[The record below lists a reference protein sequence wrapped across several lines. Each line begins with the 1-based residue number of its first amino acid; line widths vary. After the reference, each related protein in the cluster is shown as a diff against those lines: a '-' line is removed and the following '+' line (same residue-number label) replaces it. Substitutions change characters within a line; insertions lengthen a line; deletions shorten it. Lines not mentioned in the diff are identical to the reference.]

1 MRTHQVALGQ
11 TVCLVPDLLF
21 TPECALALRQT
32 RTLRFFIQSQFPPT
46 ERSNTVPFMN
56 PLQNEIV
63 AFLKERNSDPMKPR
77 ALARRL
83 DVKNSARAEFNEA
96 VEALIAKGKLT
107 RLENGKLSLAG
118 KEVRKEKLIR
128 GTLRRTQSG
137 SAWIIPDVT
146 QSPPDTPDVF
156 VYPEHMADAQ
166 NGDTVLVRLSSKR
179 GGSGRRTGRVE
190 QVVERSTHTFVGSYF
205 EEWNQGF
212 VRIDGGIFTDPVSVG
227 DPGAKGVQEGDKVV
241 VEIVRFPTHTR
252 PGAAVLSEILGQR
265 GKPGVDLQTII
276 HEFGLPHEF
285 PEAVLDAARKQA
297 DEFDDQNLEGRVDL
311 TGETIVTIDPADARD
326 FDDAISLTKSEDG
339 HWHLGVHIAD
349 VAHFVQPGSVLD
361 DEAKKRGTSVY
372 LPGKVIP
379 MLPETISNALASLQK
394 GNVRYTKSAFIEFSA
409 EGTPLHVE
417 LQNTAIKVTHRFAYE
432 QVMPIIKN
440 PDEHKKKVSAKVRQL
455 LLWMH
460 ELAMLLRRRRFDEG
474 AIELHLPEV
483 KVELDKDGRVC
494 GAREVEHDESHQII
508 EEFMLA
514 ANIAVA
520 VELTDRE
527 LIFLRRTHSNPDPIK
542 LQSFGEFVESL
553 GLTIRNPGSRFEMQ
567 KLLDSAHGKP
577 FEQAL
582 SYALLRSFKQAEYS
596 AAREGHFAL
605 AVENYCHFTSPIRRY
620 PDLTIHRLVDAIV
633 KKRKKKIG
641 LGEIE
646 TIKLGT
652 HCSDTERRAAGAE
665 RELTKIKLLMLLEDK
680 RDEIFDAIITGVQ
693 KFGIFCRGV
702 KFPVDGFIDASN
714 LADGDILDFDRM
726 THTITARRSGRIFR
740 LGDPVKVRIAMVDP
754 DERTLRWE
762 LIEGPRPGNP
772 PQRTG
777 QEDTKT
783 PRRHRDGSQPER
795 ARPGSGKP
803 EREAASKK
811 KKPRRRKSDS
821 AEPSGTAKK
830 AETGK
835 SSKKRSRRRRK
846 S

>member
-1 MRTHQVALGQ
+1 M
-11 TVCLVPDLLF
+11 
-21 TPECALALRQT
+21 
-32 RTLRFFIQSQFPPT
+32 S
-46 ERSNTVPFMN
+46 S
-56 PLQNEIV
+56 LQNEII
-63 AFLKERNSDPMKPR
+63 AFLKERNSEPMKPR

-83 DVKNSARAEFNEA
+83 DVKNSARGKFNDA
-96 VEALIAKGKLT
+96 VELLLAQGKLA
-107 RLENGKLSLAG
+107 RLENGKLFLPG
-118 KEVRKEKLIR
+118 QTVRKENLIR

-166 NGDTVLVRLSSKR
+166 NGDIVLVRLSNKR

-190 QVVERSTHTFVGSYF
+190 QVVERATHTFVGSYF
-205 EEWNQGF
+205 EDWNQGF
-212 VRIDGGIFTDPVSVG
+212 VQIDGGVFTDPVSVG
-227 DPGAKGVQEGDKVV
+227 DPGAKGVQPGDKVV

-252 PGAAVLSEILGQR
+252 PGEAVLTEILGHR
-265 GKPGVDLQTII
+265 GEPGVDLQTII
-276 HEFGLPHEF
+276 HEFGLPSEF
-285 PEAVLDAARKQA
+285 PEEVLAAARKQA
-297 DEFDDQNLEGRVDL
+297 DGFDDTDLGDRLDL
-311 TGETIVTIDPADARD
+311 TGETIITIDPADARD
-326 FDDAISLTKSEDG
+326 FDDAISLTKSDDG

-361 DEAKKRGTSVY
+361 EEAKKRGTSVY

-394 GNVRYTKSAFIEFSA
+394 GNVRYTKTALIEFSS

-417 LQNTAIKVTHRFAYE
+417 LRNSAIKVTRRFAYE
-432 QVMPIIKN
+432 QVMPIIRN
-440 PDEHKKKVSAKVRQL
+440 PDGHKKKVTAKVRQL

-460 ELAMLLRRRRFDEG
+460 ELAMQLRRRRFEEG

-483 KVELDKDGRVC
+483 KVELDKDGRVI
-494 GAREVEHDESHQII
+494 GARQVEHDESHQII

-520 VELTDRE
+520 TELTDRE
-527 LIFLRRTHSNPDPIK
+527 LIFLRRTHGNPDPIK
-542 LQSFGEFVESL
+542 LQAFGEFAESL
-553 GLTIRNPGSRFEMQ
+553 GLRIRNVASRFEMQ
-567 KLLDSAHGKP
+567 NLLNESRGKP
-577 FEQAL
+577 FEQAV

-596 AAREGHFAL
+596 AAEEGHYAL

-641 LGEIE
+641 LGEVE

-665 RELTKIKLLMLLEDK
+665 RELTKIKLLMLLETK

-702 KFPVDGFIDASN
+702 ELPVDGFVPASS
-714 LADGDILDFDRM
+714 LVKRDILDFDR
-726 THTITARRSGRIFR
+726 TTYTITARRSGKVFR
-740 LGDPVKVRIAMVDP
+740 LGDPVRVRIAMVDP
-754 DERTLRWE
+754 DERTLHWE
-762 LIEGPRPGNP
+762 LIDGPSAERS
-772 PQRTG
+772 PQR
-777 QEDTKT
+777 
-783 PRRHRDGSQPER
+783 GSR
-795 ARPGSGKP
+795 GGSGKQP
-803 EREAASKK
+803 SRRGRKESAKPDHAAKSKRKTSRRSEPDSARENNSQPRPRRKK
-811 KKPRRRKSDS
+811 HGKRRRKS
-821 AEPSGTAKK
+821 
-830 AETGK
+830 
-835 SSKKRSRRRRK
+835 
-846 S
+846 

>member
-1 MRTHQVALGQ
+1 
-11 TVCLVPDLLF
+11 
-21 TPECALALRQT
+21 
-32 RTLRFFIQSQFPPT
+32 
-46 ERSNTVPFMN
+46 MN
-56 PLQNEIV
+56 SLQNEIV
-63 AFLKERNSDPMKPR
+63 AFLKEHNSEPMKPR

-83 DVKNSARAEFNEA
+83 DVKNSARGKFNEA
-96 VEALIAKGKLT
+96 VEALIAKGKLG
-107 RLENGKLSLAG
+107 RLENGKLFLAG
-118 KEVRKEKLIR
+118 KNARKENLIR

-146 QSPPDTPDVF
+146 QSPPNTPDVF

-190 QVVERSTHTFVGSYF
+190 QVVERSTHTFVGSYL

-212 VRIDGGIFTDPVSVG
+212 VQIDGGIFTDPVSVG
-227 DPGAKGVQEGDKVV
+227 DPGAKGVQPGDKVV

-252 PGAAVLSEILGQR
+252 PGEAVLSEILGHR

-276 HEFGLPHEF
+276 HEFGLPNEF
-285 PEAVLDAARKQA
+285 PEEVLDAARKQA
-297 DEFDDQNLEGRVDL
+297 DEFDDQNFDGRVDL
-311 TGETIVTIDPADARD
+311 TSETIVTIDPADARD

-349 VAHFVQPGSVLD
+349 VAHFVRPGSILD
-361 DEAKKRGTSVY
+361 DEARKRGTSVY

-394 GNVRYTKSAFIEFSA
+394 GNVRYTKTASIEFSP

-417 LQNTAIKVTHRFAYE
+417 LQNTAIKVTRRFAYE
-432 QVMPIIKN
+432 QVMPIIRN
-440 PDEHKKKVSAKVRQL
+440 PDEHKKKVSGKVRQL

-460 ELAMLLRRRRFDEG
+460 ELAMLLRRRRFEEG

-483 KVELDKDGRVC
+483 KVELDKTGRVC
-494 GAREVEHDESHQII
+494 GARQVEHDESHQII

-520 VELTDRE
+520 TELTDRD

-553 GLTIRNPGSRFEMQ
+553 GLSISNPASRFEMQ
-567 KLLDSAHGKP
+567 KLLDSARGKP
-577 FEQAL
+577 FQQAV

-596 AAREGHFAL
+596 AAQEGHFAL

-620 PDLTIHRLVDAIV
+620 PDLTIHRLIDAIV

-702 KFPVDGFIDASN
+702 EFPVDGFIDAGN
-714 LADGDILDFDRM
+714 LAERDILDFDRV

-762 LIEGPRPGNP
+762 LIEGPRPGKQP
-772 PQRTG
+772 PGNQ
-777 QEDTKT
+777 QEDSKK
-783 PRRHRDGSQPER
+783 PRRRRNGDRPEQ
-795 ARPGSGKP
+795 ARLETGKP
-803 EREAASKK
+803 ERGTTSKK
-811 KKPRRRKSDS
+811 KKPRRRKADS
-821 AEPSGTAKK
+821 GGAAGATGQAES
-830 AETGK
+830 GK
-835 SSKKRSRRRRK
+835 SNRKRTRRRK
-846 S
+846 KK

>member
-1 MRTHQVALGQ
+1 M
-11 TVCLVPDLLF
+11 
-21 TPECALALRQT
+21 
-32 RTLRFFIQSQFPPT
+32 S
-46 ERSNTVPFMN
+46 S
-56 PLQNEIV
+56 LQNEIV

-83 DVKNSARAEFNEA
+83 DVKNSARDQFNEA
-96 VEALIAKGKLT
+96 VEALIAKGKLA
-107 RLENGKLSLAG
+107 RLENGKLSLVG

-146 QSPPDTPDVF
+146 QSPPNTPDVF

-166 NGDTVLVRLSSKR
+166 NGDTVLVRLSNKR

-212 VRIDGGIFTDPVSVG
+212 VQIDGGIFTDPVSVG
-227 DPGAKGVQEGDKVV
+227 DPGAKGVQPGDKVV

-252 PGAAVLSEILGQR
+252 PGDAVLSEILGHR

-276 HEFGLPHEF
+276 HEFGLPNEF
-285 PEAVLDAARKQA
+285 PPEVLEAARKQA
-297 DEFDDQNLEGRVDL
+297 DEFDDQNMDGRVDL

-326 FDDAISLTKSEDG
+326 FDDAISLTKSDDG

-349 VAHFVQPGSVLD
+349 VAHFVQPGSILD

-394 GNVRYTKSAFIEFSA
+394 GNVRYTKTALIEFSP

-417 LQNTAIKVTHRFAYE
+417 LQNTAIKVTRRFAYE
-432 QVMPIIKN
+432 QVMPIIRN
-440 PDEHKKKVSAKVRQL
+440 PDEHKKKVTAKVRQL

-483 KVELDKDGRVC
+483 KVELDKNGRVC
-494 GAREVEHDESHQII
+494 GARQVEHDESHQII

-520 VELTDRE
+520 TELTDRE

-553 GLTIRNPGSRFEMQ
+553 GLTIRNPASRFEMQ
-567 KLLDSAHGKP
+567 KLLDSARGKP
-577 FEQAL
+577 FQQAV

-596 AAREGHFAL
+596 AAQEGHFAL

-680 RDEIFDAIITGVQ
+680 RDEVFDAIITGVQ

-702 KFPVDGFIDASN
+702 EFPVDGFIDASN
-714 LADGDILDFDRM
+714 LAAGDILDFDRM

-762 LIEGPRPGNP
+762 LIEGPRPGKGSR
-772 PQRTG
+772 Q
-777 QEDTKT
+777 K
-783 PRRHRDGSQPER
+783 PREETSRKPRGRH
-795 ARPGSGKP
+795 KP
-803 EREAASKK
+803 ERGGKPDPNAKPK
-811 KKPRRRKSDS
+811 RKKPRRRKADS
-821 AEPSGTAKK
+821 GAPAGTSGQAES
-830 AETGK
+830 GK
-835 SSKKRSRRRRK
+835 SNTKKRSRRRRK
-846 S
+846 K